1 MIAVT
6 GHSRDLGKEIFD
18 YYTERG
24 YNTQG
29 FSRSNGFNIHNPKEI
44 CDSLNDDV
52 KVFINNARDDSFAQV
67 NLYKYMYEHWKNT
80 SNLIINISS
89 LAPDWAH
96 ARGSVRMYDVQ
107 KQALDTSSKMGYYSE
122 DPVFISNIRPSYMDT
137 PWIHKR
143 GVNPDRMLPL
153 SEVVN
158 SIDYIIQS
166 WKRNI
171 RIGVLEIERND
182 TLL

>member
-1 MIAVT
+1 
-6 GHSRDLGKEIFD
+6 
-18 YYTERG
+18 
-24 YNTQG
+24 
-29 FSRSNGFNIHNPKEI
+29 
-44 CDSLNDDV
+44 
-52 KVFINNARDDSFAQV
+52 
-67 NLYKYMYEHWKNT
+67 
-80 SNLIINISS
+80 
-89 LAPDWAH
+89 
-96 ARGSVRMYDVQ
+96 
-107 KQALDTSSKMGYYSE
+107 
-122 DPVFISNIRPSYMDT
+122 MDT